1 MPSSGGSSQRRDQI
15 RLLHVL
21 RWQAGSVPLVPPR
34 KPTSLLLVQSCLT
47 LCDPM
52 DCSLLGFSVHGILQV
67 GILEEVAIS
76 FKGDLLDLGIHP
88 KSPAF
93 KVDSL
98 LSEKPIGQAHKSK
111 NSLLLKSHF

>member
-1 MPSSGGSSQRRDQI
+1 M
-15 RLLHVL
+15 HVK
-21 RWQAGSVPLVPPR
+21 VLVF
-34 KPTSLLLVQSCLT
+34 QSFLT
-47 LCDPM
+47 LYNPV